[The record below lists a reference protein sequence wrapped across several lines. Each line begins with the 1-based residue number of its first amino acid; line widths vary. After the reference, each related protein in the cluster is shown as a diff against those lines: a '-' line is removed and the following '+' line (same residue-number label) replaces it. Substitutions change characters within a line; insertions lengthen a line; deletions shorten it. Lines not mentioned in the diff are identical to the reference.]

1 MTKQTHK
8 LLLFRATIFGI
19 CHLFEKRHRIANI
32 TSPSWVNKNVCLRSL
47 HKKNSRSCQICS
59 PGCHVNKQT
68 SANWVRVEM
77 KTWSWPD
84 ASASSPVAHHYH
96 DHKLLHLLAQQI
108 HPNCFCPPCTNIDTA
123 STLIDA
129 CLFTVWQ
136 KLTSAQAFDINMSK
150 CHICVW
156 LIIS

>member
-8 LLLFRATIFGI
+8 LLFRATIFGI

-47 HKKNSRSCQICS
+47 HKKNSRSVRSVHQS
-59 PGCHVNKQT
+59 VTLT
-68 SANWVRVEM
+68 SRLVPIGLEWKWRRGHGPMPVHRHRLLTTTM
-77 KTWSWPD
+77 TTSCCTSW
-84 ASASSPVAHHYH
+84 HNRY
-96 DHKLLHLLAQQI
+96 
-108 HPNCFCPPCTNIDTA
+108 NCFCPPCTNIDTA

-136 KLTSAQAFDINMSK
+136 KSTSAQAFDIVSK
-150 CHICVW
+150 CHICVG